1 MRDLL
6 ANYLKKIGVG
16 RYEDL
21 TSDEK
26 STFKEWEL
34 ALQGRQLTEA
44 DVKTFLDIELETA
57 VDRLTEV
64 NLSKEDE
71 IFRKVEVRFI
81 KKIIHFL
88 NSPAMEKQLLEK
100 QIESKL

>member
-16 RYEDL
+16 RYEQL
-21 TSDEK
+21 TDDEK

-34 ALQGRQLTEA
+34 ALQGRQLTES
-44 DVKTFLDIELETA
+44 DVKNFLDSELETA
-57 VDRLTEV
+57 TDRLTEV
-64 NLSKEDE
+64 DLPKESE
-71 IFRKVEVRFI
+71 IFRKMEVRLI
-81 KKIIHFL
+81 KKIIHLL
-88 NSPAMEKQLLEK
+88 NTPAMEKQLLEK